1 MWEDKERKN
10 EREVVDCRFQF
21 LQYFTRISLGFGGPS
36 CAVARTILSVRF
48 VTCQPAGLLR

>member
-36 CAVARTILSVRF
+36 CAVARTILPYGS
-48 VTCQPAGLLR
+48 